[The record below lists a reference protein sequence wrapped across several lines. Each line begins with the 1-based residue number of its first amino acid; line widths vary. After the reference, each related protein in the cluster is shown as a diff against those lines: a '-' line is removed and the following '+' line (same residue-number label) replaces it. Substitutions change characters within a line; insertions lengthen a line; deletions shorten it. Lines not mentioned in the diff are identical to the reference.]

1 VQVMRVT
8 SSNRDYQV
16 TFVDTMSFIEEL
28 EQIKNRFYIVDKK
41 VWDLYS
47 ASWGHLDEQRL
58 LILPIS
64 EEAKCLDTV
73 MAVYDA
79 LMKSAAK
86 RNMTMISIGGGII
99 QDITGFV
106 ASTLYRGINWIYV
119 PTTLLAQGDSCI
131 GSKTSLN
138 YQRYKNLIGT
148 FYPPT
153 HIYIN
158 PGFLATLEPEDFYS
172 GLGEVIKLYMMGG
185 ESSATCLIGVIH
197 NIKQREPAALLK
209 AIRDV
214 LTIKLQY
221 IQEDEFDTGRRNLL
235 NFGHCLGH
243 ALESTTNFA
252 IPHGQA
258 VLMGILFANII
269 ATSRGLMSKVRYD
282 SFNRNLILDNVH
294 VNRSGLRFLTEG
306 IFEAMKM
313 DKKREGEGLAL
324 IMMRDDY
331 SMLKVQDLQ
340 YDELAMG
347 IQELGR
353 TLKIPV

>member
-1 VQVMRVT
+1 MQVMTVT
-8 SSNRDYQV
+8 SSIRNYQV
-16 TFVDTMSFIEEL
+16 AFVDTMGFLEER
-28 EQIKNRFYIVDKK
+28 EQVKNRFYIIDKK
-41 VWDLYS
+41 VWDLYR
-47 ASWGHLDEQRL
+47 ASLGHLDEQRL
-58 LILPIS
+58 LILPIN

-73 MAVYDA
+73 TAVYDA
-79 LMKSAAK
+79 MMKSAAK

-153 HIYIN
+153 KIYIN
-158 PGFLATLEPEDFYS
+158 TGFLTTLEPEDFYS
-172 GLGEVIKLYMMGG
+172 GLGEIIKLYMMGG
-185 ESSATCLIGVIH
+185 ESRADVLIQDIHKIKERDQAT
-197 NIKQREPAALLK
+197 LLK

-269 ATSRGLMSKVRYD
+269 ARSRGLMSKMRYE

-294 VNRSGLRFLTEG
+294 VNRTGLRFLIQE

-331 SMLKVQDLQ
+331 SMMKVQDLR

-347 IQELGR
+347 IRELGQ

>member
-1 VQVMRVT
+1 MTVT
-8 SSNRDYQV
+8 SSIRNYQV
-16 TFVDTMSFIEEL
+16 HFVDTMGFVEEC
-28 EQIKNRFYIVDKK
+28 EQIKNRFYIIDKQ

-47 ASWGHLDEQRL
+47 AALGHLDEQRL
-58 LILPIS
+58 LILPIN
-64 EEAKCLDTV
+64 EEAKGLDTV

-106 ASTLYRGINWIYV
+106 ASTLYRGIPWIYV

-153 HIYIN
+153 RIYIN
-158 PGFLATLEPEDFYS
+158 TGFLATLEPEDFYS
-172 GLGEVIKLYMMGG
+172 GLGEIIKLYMMGG
-185 ESSATCLIGVIH
+185 ESSATALIKEMPK
-197 NIKQREPAALLK
+197 IKARDQAALLK

-214 LTIKLQY
+214 LSIKLQY

-269 ATSRGLMSKVRYD
+269 ARSRGLMSKVRYE
-282 SFNRNLILDNVH
+282 SFTRDLILDNVH
-294 VNRSGLRFLTEG
+294 VNRVGLRLITQQ

-331 SMLKVQDLQ
+331 SMMKVQDLQ
-340 YDELAMG
+340 FDELAMG
-347 IQELGR
+347 IQELGQA
-353 TLKIPV
+353 LEIPV

>member
-1 VQVMRVT
+1 MTVT
-8 SSNRDYQV
+8 SSIRNYQV
-16 TFVDTMSFIEEL
+16 AFVDTMGFLEEC
-28 EQIKNRFYIVDKK
+28 EQVKNRFYIIDKK
-41 VWDLYS
+41 VWDLYR
-47 ASWGHLDEQRL
+47 ASLGHLDEQRL
-58 LILPIS
+58 LILPIN

-73 MAVYDA
+73 TAVYDA
-79 LMKSAAK
+79 MMKSAAK

-153 HIYIN
+153 KIYIN
-158 PGFLATLEPEDFYS
+158 TGFLATLEPEDFYS
-172 GLGEVIKLYMMGG
+172 GLGEIIKLYMMGG
-185 ESSATCLIGVIH
+185 ESRAAVLIQDIH
-197 NIKQREPAALLK
+197 KIKERDQVALLR

-243 ALESTTNFA
+243 ALESTTDFA

-258 VLMGILFANII
+258 VLIGILFANMI
-269 ATSRGLMSKVRYD
+269 ARRRGLMSKMRYD
-282 SFNRNLILDNVH
+282 SLASDLIFENIHINRT
-294 VNRSGLRFLTEG
+294 GLRFRAQEV
-306 IFEAMKM
+306 FEAMKM
-313 DKKREGEGLAL
+313 DKKREGDGLAL
-324 IMMRDDY
+324 IMMRNDY
-331 SMLKVQDLQ
+331 SMMKVQDLQ
-340 YDELAMG
+340 YDELAIG

-353 TLKIPV
+353 TLDIPVL

>member
-1 VQVMRVT
+1 
-8 SSNRDYQV
+8 
-16 TFVDTMSFIEEL
+16 
-28 EQIKNRFYIVDKK
+28 
-41 VWDLYS
+41 
-47 ASWGHLDEQRL
+47 
-58 LILPIS
+58 
-64 EEAKCLDTV
+64 
-73 MAVYDA
+73 
-79 LMKSAAK
+79 
-86 RNMTMISIGGGII
+86 MISIGGGII

-153 HIYIN
+153 KIYIN
-158 PGFLATLEPEDFYS
+158 TGFLATLEPEDFYS
-172 GLGEVIKLYMMGG
+172 GLGEIIKLYMMGG
-185 ESSATCLIGVIH
+185 ESRAAVLIQDIH
-197 NIKQREPAALLK
+197 KIKERDQVALLR

-243 ALESTTNFA
+243 ALESTTDFA

-258 VLMGILFANII
+258 VLIGILFANISARI
-269 ATSRGLMSKVRYD
+269 RGLMSKMRYD
-282 SFNRNLILDNVH
+282 SLASDLILENIH
-294 VNRSGLRFLTEG
+294 INRTGLRFRTQEV
-306 IFEAMKM
+306 FEAMKM
-313 DKKREGEGLAL
+313 DKKREGDGLAL
-324 IMMRDDY
+324 IMMRNDY
-331 SMLKVQDLQ
+331 SMMKVQDLQ
-340 YDELAMG
+340 YDELAIG

-353 TLKIPV
+353 ILDSPVL

>member
-1 VQVMRVT
+1 MR
-8 SSNRDYQV
+8 
-16 TFVDTMSFIEEL
+16 FLKEC
-28 EQIKNRFYIVDKK
+28 EQINNRFYIIDKK

-47 ASWGHLDEQRL
+47 AELGHLDEQRL

-86 RNMTMISIGGGII
+86 RNMTIISIGGGII

-106 ASTLYRGINWIYV
+106 ASTLYRGIHWIYV

-153 HIYIN
+153 QIYIHS
-158 PGFLATLEPEDFYS
+158 GFLATLEPEDFYS
-172 GLGEVIKLYMMGG
+172 GLGEIIKLYVMGG
-185 ESSATCLIGVIH
+185 ESSA
-197 NIKQREPAALLK
+197 AALRKDMPKIKARDQEALLN

-214 LTIKLQY
+214 LSIKLQY

-243 ALESTTNFA
+243 ALESTTDFA

-258 VLMGILFANII
+258 VLIGILFANMI
-269 ATSRGLMSKVRYD
+269 AKLRGLMSEMRYE
-282 SFNRNLILDNVH
+282 SLNTTLILENIHID
-294 VNRSGLRFLTEG
+294 RTGLRFRTQE

-324 IMMRDDY
+324 IMMRTDF
-331 SMLKVQDLQ
+331 SMIKVQDLR
-340 YDELAMG
+340 YDELARG
-347 IQELGR
+347 IQELGY
-353 TLKIPV
+353 TLNIPVS